1 MYAAHT
7 LSAIDYR
14 RHSGDWTVGQWARQQ
29 HNRFSCAAPILH
41 CRVSRTTIRSLGP
54 LERCSAAD
62 SQGYLL

>member
-14 RHSGDWTVGQWARQQ
+14 RHSGDWTVGAN
-29 HNRFSCAAPILH
+29 NRFSCAAPILH